1 MRTTKIDGEFEG
13 TTEDDASSD
22 AADNF
27 AAAIVE
33 TNKVPG
39 QTDGVDY
46 IPYIIDGI
54 DIAAK
59 VLEQKD
65 VNNHELQRRETK

>member
-33 TNKVPG
+33 TNK
-39 QTDGVDY
+39 DY

-65 VNNHELQRRETK
+65 SCLL